1 MDYMDFEKE
10 RREAVYAGERALD
23 SLYEAQNQLRKARNW
38 GIYDIL
44 GGGFFS
50 SLIKHSK
57 IDNARSCIERAKY
70 DLQRFSDEL
79 KDVSY
84 NLDVDVGSF
93 LAFFDIMDSFFA
105 DLLVQRK
112 IADASRKIDDAI
124 YKVQDILRS
133 LQRSSV

>member
-1 MDYMDFEKE
+1 MTYEEYEKE

-57 IDNARSCIERAKY
+57 IDNARTCIERAKY
-70 DLQRFSDEL
+70 DLQSFSREL
-79 KDVSY
+79 QDVSY
-84 NLDVDVGSF
+84 DLDVDIGGF
-93 LAFFDIMDSFFA
+93 LTFFDFMDSFFA
-105 DLLVQRK
+105 DLLVQSR
-112 IADASRKIDDAI
+112 ISNASRRVDEAID
-124 YKVQDILRS
+124 KVQEILSS
-133 LQRSSV
+133 LRKAHL

>member
-1 MDYMDFEKE
+1 MDYEKE
-10 RREAVYAGERALD
+10 RQEAIIAGERALD

-44 GGGFFS
+44 GGGFIS

-57 IDNARSCIERAKY
+57 IDNARTCIERAKY
-70 DLQRFSDEL
+70 DLQCFNREL
-79 KDVSY
+79 RDVSY
-84 NLDVDVGSF
+84 DISVDVGDF
-93 LAFFDIMDSFFA
+93 LTFFDLMDSFFA
-105 DLLVQRK
+105 DLLVQSR